1 MLLYALFFICVPG
14 ILEQTFLEGSDLF
27 IPFCK

>member
-1 MLLYALFFICVPG
+1 MLLCALFFICAG